1 MRPHSVSAHVRE
13 PRNSLARITYADT
26 YYALLRYR
34 TNREKPQA
42 GGGGEQWRAQPPTSR
57 LPERCGK
64 LKLRAARFLP
74 DDGRA
79 ENPTLE
85 FTGSSGGATAES
97 PPTQALMRRLLNAPS
112 VELGNG
118 TMFVGHLL
126 KNPTQKNFLLRR
138 KQKQRHLEGRR
149 ITRCRHLN
157 LSFLTRASTFFFF
170 DGRDTAD

>member
-13 PRNSLARITYADT
+13 PRSSSHGSHM
-26 YYALLRYR
+26 R
-34 TNREKPQA
+34 THTTRSSVIEQTGRNRRLEE
-42 GGGGEQWRAQPPTSR
+42 GEQWRAQPPTSR

-74 DDGRA
+74 DDTRA

-157 LSFLTRASTFFFF
+157 LSFLTHASTFFF